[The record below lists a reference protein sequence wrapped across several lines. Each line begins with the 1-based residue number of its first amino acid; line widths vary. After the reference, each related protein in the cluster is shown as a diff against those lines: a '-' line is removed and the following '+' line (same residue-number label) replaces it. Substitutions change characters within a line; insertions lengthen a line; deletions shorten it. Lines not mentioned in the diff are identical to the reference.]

1 MSKVIFILR
10 RYCPGEAWTNRTLAY
25 AKGLAECGADV
36 RIYYL
41 ISDKKRSIYSID
53 IPNVQIF
60 DLWKDNIGLC
70 KFNRYL
76 SYIVN
81 LLRVIKYI
89 NPGDSIFLYGG
100 DYIQLKIL
108 NTFCKKAYIY
118 TEITE
123 HPDIVNRS
131 GVGNRILIYRN
142 RILKDIQGIFV
153 ISQSLRN
160 YFISQGIPENKIYI
174 INMFVDAD
182 RFKNLIKS
190 TEQKYIAYCGAVSY
204 EKDGVDLLIR
214 AFSIFYQSHPD
225 YILKIFGNG
234 VAPDVLPRLKKLAS
248 LLNVGNS
255 VVFSG
260 KIEPE
265 RIPQLLC
272 DASIMVLAR
281 PNNLQAQ
288 NGFPTKLGEYLATG
302 NPVVVTRVG
311 DIPLFIRDKE
321 NGFLATPDDPEDFAQ
336 KLSWIANNYD
346 TALQIGKEG
355 QKLVMNEF
363 SYKTQSYKVFN
374 ILKV

>member
-1 MSKVIFILR
+1 M
-10 RYCPGEAWTNRTLAY
+10 
-25 AKGLAECGADV
+25 
-36 RIYYL
+36 
-41 ISDKKRSIYSID
+41 
-53 IPNVQIF
+53 
-60 DLWKDNIGLC
+60 
-70 KFNRYL
+70 
-76 SYIVN
+76 
-81 LLRVIKYI
+81 
-89 NPGDSIFLYGG
+89 
-100 DYIQLKIL
+100 
-108 NTFCKKAYIY
+108 
-118 TEITE
+118 
-123 HPDIVNRS
+123 
-131 GVGNRILIYRN
+131 
-142 RILKDIQGIFV
+142 
-153 ISQSLRN
+153 
-160 YFISQGIPENKIYI
+160 
-174 INMFVDAD
+174 
-182 RFKNLIKS
+182 
-190 TEQKYIAYCGAVSY
+190 
-204 EKDGVDLLIR
+204 
-214 AFSIFYQSHPD
+214 
-225 YILKIFGNG
+225 
-234 VAPDVLPRLKKLAS
+234 LPRLKKLAS